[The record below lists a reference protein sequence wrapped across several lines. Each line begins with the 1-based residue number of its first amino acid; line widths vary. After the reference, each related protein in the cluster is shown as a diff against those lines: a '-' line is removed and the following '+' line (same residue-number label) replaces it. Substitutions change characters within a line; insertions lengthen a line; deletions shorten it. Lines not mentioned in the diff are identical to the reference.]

1 MNFGVL
7 MKKWLFPVLLCCL
20 LIISACSSNARLA
33 KKVQKNYEKGN
44 YEIATQEAIRALS
57 KKADNPKAQE
67 LLVQSW
73 QNYRLA
79 QQRKIEKLMQSNETN
94 KWEQIYQEYTSL
106 QNLAEQ
112 IQSLPPLINPYTGY
126 KVVIDIP
133 DYAAE
138 MKQSQENAAEAHYQA
153 GILYAKMSNDKDT
166 QKKAALEFK
175 EALKLIPNY
184 RDADLRYE
192 QSRKLAIKRIAITP
206 FEDKSN
212 TSGIYG
218 AVSDILTDQI
228 VSLLISSAAKSDF
241 VEIIDRTQLEA
252 VMKEQQ
258 LTASGL
264 INNEGSF
271 RLGQILGADEILT
284 GRILQIN
291 VTPERTV
298 SITSEDETEVVI
310 RTEEY
315 IDEDGITQEREIKG
329 KVFCR
334 YRKFTKTAN
343 VSISTSYSILE
354 VETGKIK
361 QQETVE
367 IKNSWSDTWARKIS
381 GDDRALSYNIKKLME
396 KAEPFPP
403 SINEMVK
410 EALKQTGT
418 DIANKLCG
426 YLS

>member
-1 MNFGVL
+1 M
-7 MKKWLFPVLLCCL
+7 
-20 LIISACSSNARLA
+20 
-33 KKVQKNYEKGN
+33 
-44 YEIATQEAIRALS
+44 
-57 KKADNPKAQE
+57 
-67 LLVQSW
+67 
-73 QNYRLA
+73 
-79 QQRKIEKLMQSNETN
+79 
-94 KWEQIYQEYTSL
+94 
-106 QNLAEQ
+106 
-112 IQSLPPLINPYTGY
+112 
-126 KVVIDIP
+126 
-133 DYAAE
+133 
-138 MKQSQENAAEAHYQA
+138 
-153 GILYAKMSNDKDT
+153 
-166 QKKAALEFK
+166 
-175 EALKLIPNY
+175 
-184 RDADLRYE
+184 
-192 QSRKLAIKRIAITP
+192 
-206 FEDKSN
+206 
-212 TSGIYG
+212 
-218 AVSDILTDQI
+218 
-228 VSLLISSAAKSDF
+228 LISSAAKSDF

-291 VTPERTV
+291 VTHERTV
-298 SITSEDETEVVI
+298 SITSEEETEVVI

-315 IDEDGITQEREIKG
+315 TDEDGITQEREIKG

-367 IKNSWSDTWARKIS
+367 IKNSWSYTWARKIS

>member
-1 MNFGVL
+1 
-7 MKKWLFPVLLCCL
+7 MKKWIIPWVLCFILLCN
-20 LIISACSSNARLA
+20 ACSSNARLA
-33 KKVQKNYEKGN
+33 NKAQKNYDKGN
-44 YEIATQEAIRALS
+44 YEIATQEAMRALS
-57 KKADNPKAQE
+57 KKTDNPKTQE

-79 QQRKIEKLMQSNETN
+79 QQRKIEKLIQSNDTN
-94 KWEQIYQEYTSL
+94 KWEQIYLEYTSL

-138 MKQSQENAAEAHYQA
+138 IKQSQENAAEAHYQT
-153 GILYAKMSNDKDT
+153 GILYAKMNNAKDT

-184 RDADLRYE
+184 QDAALRYE
-192 QSRKLAIKRIAITP
+192 QSRKLALKRIAITP

-228 VSLLISSAAKSDF
+228 VSLLLSSANTEF

-291 VTPERTV
+291 ATPERTV
-298 SITSEDETEVVI
+298 SITSEDETEVII

-315 IDEDGITQEREIKG
+315 TDEDGNTQEREIKG

-343 VSISTSYSILE
+343 VSISTSYCLLE

-367 IKNSWSDTWARKIS
+367 IKNAWSDTWARKIS
-381 GDDRALSYNIKKLME
+381 GDERALSNNIKKQME

-403 SINEMVK
+403 SLNEMVK
-410 EALKQTGT
+410 EALKQTGN